1 MNDWTMA
8 VLAMLPALL
17 IAVVGACR
25 GGTASRLAAVQLAA
39 AVAVLC
45 LELMTFAFDQSAFID
60 LPLCLALLT
69 LPGTLILAL
78 FLERWL

>member
-1 MNDWTMA
+1 MTDWTLA
-8 VLAMLPALL
+8 VLALLPALL
-17 IAVVGACR
+17 VPVAGACR
-25 GGTASRLAAVQLAA
+25 GGTASRLAAVQLGSG
-39 AVAVLC
+39 VAVLC

-69 LPGTLILAL
+69 LPGTLLLAL